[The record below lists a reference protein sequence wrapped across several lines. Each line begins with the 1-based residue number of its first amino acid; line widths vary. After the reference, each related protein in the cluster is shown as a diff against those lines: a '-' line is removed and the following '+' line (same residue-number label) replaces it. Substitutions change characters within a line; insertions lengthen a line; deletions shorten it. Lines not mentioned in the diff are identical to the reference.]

1 MGCVGRSLAM
11 GTLDDFQQQWM
22 VLLDRVDDCTSEK
35 ALEDQVLLPLLELL
49 GYKSQDL
56 VQQAPFGKRRVDF
69 LVKVQKTAP
78 YCHYLIIEAKAPS
91 KSIAHTS
98 WQLRHYLRD
107 SGTVLGLLTNGHHFK
122 LFYNDGE
129 AIHALWTFSRD
140 QLYKDYRLLGS
151 LLWRRNCD
159 RVMDVFWNSHRQV
172 HRRLVKAIAQ
182 LSDEPDVLHLLSAGQ
197 PLSQLPKLPTDPPQ
211 KSMIITVFNN
221 KGGVGKTT
229 LTINLAAAL
238 SHLGKRVLLID
249 IDAQAN
255 LTTGLG
261 IDPLEDVE
269 KLGRQDI
276 THLLTNPRVTAESVT
291 LQKRWGDVVLD
302 IIPAHIRLS
311 NMENQLIQLL
321 DSDRILE
328 KKLRNHGYDF
338 VLIDPPPSFGK
349 VNRISLMASAGVLV
363 PTQLSPYPIR
373 ALEYVLT
380 QVEEV
385 GQFRETPLPI
395 VGIAVSMYDRS
406 SRTFNRTMVEELHER
421 LNHIPGGDQVS
432 MFSEESWVPRLNVIS
447 KSQDNGCPLF
457 ALDYM
462 DKLNSSDRTS
472 VENAM
477 ASFDVLAREL
487 LQKVGVSATS

>member
-1 MGCVGRSLAM
+1 M

-78 YCHYLIIEAKAPS
+78 CCHYLIIEAKAPA

-107 SGTVLGLLTNGHHFK
+107 SGSVLGLLTNGHHFK

-129 AIHALWTFSRD
+129 AIHTLWTFSRE

-151 LLWRRNCD
+151 LLWKRNCD
-159 RVMDVFWNSHRQV
+159 RVMEVFWNSHRQV

-182 LSDEPDVLHLLSAGQ
+182 LSDQPDVLHLLSAGQ

-238 SHLGKRVLLID
+238 SHLGKRVLL
-249 IDAQAN
+249 
-255 LTTGLG
+255 
-261 IDPLEDVE
+261 
-269 KLGRQDI
+269 
-276 THLLTNPRVTAESVT
+276 
-291 LQKRWGDVVLD
+291 
-302 IIPAHIRLS
+302 
-311 NMENQLIQLL
+311 
-321 DSDRILE
+321 
-328 KKLRNHGYDF
+328 
-338 VLIDPPPSFGK
+338 
-349 VNRISLMASAGVLV
+349 
-363 PTQLSPYPIR
+363 
-373 ALEYVLT
+373 
-380 QVEEV
+380 
-385 GQFRETPLPI
+385 
-395 VGIAVSMYDRS
+395 
-406 SRTFNRTMVEELHER
+406 
-421 LNHIPGGDQVS
+421 
-432 MFSEESWVPRLNVIS
+432 
-447 KSQDNGCPLF
+447 
-457 ALDYM
+457 
-462 DKLNSSDRTS
+462 
-472 VENAM
+472 
-477 ASFDVLAREL
+477 
-487 LQKVGVSATS
+487 